1 MASIY
6 GSVSATGWRLRLDYD
21 ISQDREENR
30 SVLSMA
36 LYIYD
41 GTGLSYNQ
49 AAQGCRYE
57 LQGSSVWH
65 PYRYESKGWYQ
76 LGTSS
81 CAVVHETDGSGSV
94 TLKAAWY
101 SGFDSQWTPGSLT
114 LQQTVTLPTILR
126 AAQLS
131 CPELTLGQ
139 EGVLW
144 AREREAGLKHE
155 LRYQI
160 GSASGV
166 VCEKTEQER
175 ICWTPPL
182 ELAAQLPDAVTGQGT
197 LTAISYDG
205 ETELGRSS
213 CALRLYVPE
222 TLRPTAQL
230 SVTVVNDDEVPAG
243 WGVCLM
249 GHSRLRYQVVAAGA
263 YGSSINSCQVQLG
276 GQKMAGLTGTSAML
290 EQAGT
295 LTVRA
300 EVTDSRGRRVT
311 AEATPVEVLPY
322 SGPGLSAQLFG
333 RCNAEGVLREDGD
346 CLKVLCRGSCAA
358 VGGHNSVTLRYRL
371 RPRDGSFGG
380 YTALTG
386 GQEQVILGVLKTG
399 SYELELSAMDALG
412 TERTMRYDI
421 PTAAV
426 ALHLAAGG
434 TAVGLGK
441 YAEHEQAVEIAPE
454 WELWLRG
461 KRLRDVL
468 WPVGSIYLSTAATSP
483 AELFGGSWEAI
494 EDVFLLAAGDSHA
507 AGETG
512 GAAAVALTAAQLPAS
527 AWQSVQGMEAV
538 ETSTS
543 GQSGAGYGMW
553 TDAANWGQ
561 EHENMPPYL
570 AVYMW
575 RRTA

>member
-6 GSVSATGWRLRLDYD
+6 GPVSATGWQLRLDYSV
-21 ISQDREENR
+21 SQDGAANQ
-30 SVLSMA
+30 SVLSLT

-49 AAQGCRYE
+49 TAQSCRYE

-65 PYRYESKGWYQ
+65 PYRYESKGWYP
-76 LGTSS
+76 LGTGS
-81 CAVVHETDGSGSV
+81 CTVAHQADGSGSV

-101 SGFDSQWTPGSLT
+101 SGFSSQWTPESLT
-114 LQQTVTLPTILR
+114 LQQTVTLPVIPR
-126 AAQLS
+126 AAQLT

-182 ELAAQLPDAVTGQGT
+182 ELAEQLPDAVAGEGT

-213 CALRLYVPE
+213 CTLRLYVPE
-222 TLRPTAQL
+222 TLKPTAQL
-230 SVTVVNDDEVPAG
+230 SVTVVNDDAVPAG
-243 WGVCLM
+243 WDVCLM
-249 GHSRLRYQVVAAGA
+249 GHSRLTYQVEAAGA
-263 YGSSINSCQVQLG
+263 YGSSIDGCRVQIG
-276 GQKMAGLTGTSAML
+276 GQSLTGLTGTSALL

-311 AEATPVEVLPY
+311 AEAEPVEVLPY
-322 SGPGLSAQLFG
+322 SGPGLSAQIYG
-333 RCNAEGVLREDGD
+333 RCNAEGVLQEEGD
-346 CLKVLCRGSCAA
+346 CLKLLCTGSCAA
-358 VGGHNSVTLRYRL
+358 VGGHNHVTLRYRL

-380 YTALTG
+380 YTTLDN
-386 GQEQVILGVLKTG
+386 GQEQVISGVLKTG
-399 SYELELSAMDALG
+399 SYELELSAIDALG
-412 TERTMRYDI
+412 AERTLRYDI

-434 TAVGLGK
+434 KAVGLGK

-461 KRLRDVL
+461 KPLRDVL
-468 WPVGSIYLSTAATSP
+468 WPVGSIYLSATDGDP

-494 EDVFLLAAGDSHA
+494 KDVFLLAAGDAYA
-507 AGETG
+507 AGTG
-512 GAAAVALTAAQLPAS
+512 DGIWAAADGEQV
-527 AWQSVQGMEAV
+527 
-538 ETSTS
+538 
-543 GQSGAGYGMW
+543 
-553 TDAANWGQ
+553 
-561 EHENMPPYL
+561 NMPPYL

>member
-6 GSVSATGWRLRLDYD
+6 GPVSATGWRLRLDYD
-21 ISQDREENR
+21 VSQNREENR
-30 SVLSMA
+30 SVLSLV

-49 AAQGCRYE
+49 VAQGCRYE

-76 LGTSS
+76 LGTGS
-81 CAVVHETDGSGSV
+81 CTVTHGTDGSGSV

-101 SGFDSQWTPGSLT
+101 SGFESQWTPEKLT
-114 LQQTVTLPTILR
+114 LQQTVALPTIPQ

-139 EGVLW
+139 ESVLW
-144 AREREAGLKHE
+144 AREREAGLTHE

-182 ELAAQLPDAVTGQGT
+182 ELAAQLPDAVTGEGT
-197 LTAISYDG
+197 LTAISYNG

-213 CALRLYVPE
+213 CTLRLYVPE
-222 TLRPTAQL
+222 SLQPTAQL
-230 SVTVVNDDEVPAG
+230 RVTVVNDEAVPAG

-249 GHSRLRYQVVAAGA
+249 GHSRLAYQVVATGV
-263 YGSSINSCQVQLG
+263 YGSSISSCQVQLG
-276 GQKMAGLTGTSAML
+276 SQRMTGLTGTSALL

-300 EVTDSRGRRVT
+300 EVTDSRGRRVRV
-311 AEATPVEVLPY
+311 EATPVEVLPY
-322 SGPGLSAQLFG
+322 SGPGLSAQLYG

-358 VGGHNSVTLRYRL
+358 VGGHNRVTLRYRL
-371 RPRDGSFGG
+371 RPGDGSFGG
-380 YTALTG
+380 YTVLTD
-386 GQEQVILGVLKTG
+386 GQEQVIPGVLKTG
-399 SYELELSAMDALG
+399 SYELELSAIDALG
-412 TERTMRYDI
+412 AERTLRYDI

-426 ALHLAAGG
+426 TLHLAAGG
-434 TAVGLGK
+434 KAVGLGK

-454 WELWLRG
+454 WELWLQG

-468 WPVGSIYLSTAATSP
+468 WPVDSIYLSTAATSP

-494 EDVFLLAAGDSHA
+494 EDVFLLAAGDAYA
-507 AGETG
+507 AGTG
-512 GAAAVALTAAQLPAS
+512 DGIWMAAAE
-527 AWQSVQGMEAV
+527 GE
-538 ETSTS
+538 
-543 GQSGAGYGMW
+543 QSG
-553 TDAANWGQ
+553 
-561 EHENMPPYL
+561 ENMPPYL

>member
-6 GSVSATGWRLRLDYD
+6 GPVSATGWQLRLDYSV
-21 ISQDREENR
+21 SQDGAANQ
-30 SVLSMA
+30 SVLSLT

-49 AAQGCRYE
+49 TAQSCRYE

-65 PYRYESKGWYQ
+65 PYRYESKGWYP
-76 LGTSS
+76 LGTGS
-81 CAVVHETDGSGSV
+81 CTVAHQADGSGSV

-101 SGFDSQWTPGSLT
+101 SGFSSQWTPESLT
-114 LQQTVTLPTILR
+114 LQQTVTLPVIPR
-126 AAQLS
+126 AAQLT

-166 VCEKTEQER
+166 VCGKTEQER

-182 ELAAQLPDAVTGQGT
+182 ELAEQLPDAVAGEGA

-213 CALRLYVPE
+213 CTLRLYVPE
-222 TLRPTAQL
+222 TLKPTAQL
-230 SVTVVNDDEVPAG
+230 SVTVVNDDAVPAG
-243 WGVCLM
+243 WDVCLM
-249 GHSRLRYQVVAAGA
+249 GHSRLTYQVEAAGA
-263 YGSSINSCQVQLG
+263 YGSSISSCWVQIG
-276 GQKMAGLTGTSAML
+276 GQSLTGLTGTSALL

-311 AEATPVEVLPY
+311 AEAEPVEVLPY
-322 SGPGLSAQLFG
+322 SGPGLSAQIYG
-333 RCNAEGVLREDGD
+333 RCNAEGVLQEEGD
-346 CLKVLCRGSCAA
+346 CLKLLCTGSCAA
-358 VGGHNSVTLRYRL
+358 VGGHNHVTL
-371 RPRDGSFGG
+371 
-380 YTALTG
+380 
-386 GQEQVILGVLKTG
+386 
-399 SYELELSAMDALG
+399 
-412 TERTMRYDI
+412 RYDI

-434 TAVGLGK
+434 KAVGLGK

-461 KRLRDVL
+461 KPLRDVL
-468 WPVGSIYLSTAATSP
+468 WPVGSIYLSATDGDP

-494 EDVFLLAAGDSHA
+494 KDVFLLAAGDAYA
-507 AGETG
+507 AGTG
-512 GAAAVALTAAQLPAS
+512 DGIWAAADGEQV
-527 AWQSVQGMEAV
+527 
-538 ETSTS
+538 
-543 GQSGAGYGMW
+543 
-553 TDAANWGQ
+553 
-561 EHENMPPYL
+561 NMPPYL